1 MRSQPDRL
9 RIFVLPALPA
19 LLRGICILQMRH
31 SGPAQ
36 RAVPSLFARRR
47 LSRLVQSCRVAR
59 TCFYFP
65 VTSMLL
71 LVETL
76 YLPNDEALHERR
88 NSRFPSRKL
97 NWKELLLSIKSAL
110 GFVGAR
116 DPGREGVLNG
126 LRRVF
131 IFAHD
136 DAPFVLMSRKRQPV

>member
-36 RAVPSLFARRR
+36 RAVPRLFAHRR
-47 LSRLVQSCRVAR
+47 LLRLVQSCRVAR
-59 TCFYFP
+59 TCFHFP
-65 VTSMLL
+65 LTSISL

-76 YLPNDEALHERR
+76 YLPNDEALHELYNVRSPR
-88 NSRFPSRKL
+88 RKL
-97 NWKELLLSIKSAL
+97 NWKDPALSAKSAL
-110 GFVGAR
+110 RFVRTR
-116 DPGREGVLNG
+116 DPGRKGILNG

-131 IFAHD
+131 IFTHD